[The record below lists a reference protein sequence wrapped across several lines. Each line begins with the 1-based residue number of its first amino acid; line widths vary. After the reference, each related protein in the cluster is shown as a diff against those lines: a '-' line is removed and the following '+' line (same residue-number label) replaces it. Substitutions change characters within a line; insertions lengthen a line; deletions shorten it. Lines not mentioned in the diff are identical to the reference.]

1 MPSYFYVQRYVENGF
16 LIYLLVEIRLR
27 VFSLVLLLVLTGVC
41 QGGGVNN
48 NLVDSLPF
56 KQFPANRGG
65 GGVGGCHRC
74 VEISKF
80 FGKNHYS
87 RNYYV
92 LATHL
97 FLRVL
102 LNDHYLERMF

>member
-1 MPSYFYVQRYVENGF
+1 MENGF

-27 VFSLVLLLVLTGVC
+27 VFSLVLVLTGVC

-65 GGVGGCHRC
+65 GGVGAHGLH
-74 VEISKF
+74 
-80 FGKNHYS
+80 
-87 RNYYV
+87 
-92 LATHL
+92 
-97 FLRVL
+97 
-102 LNDHYLERMF
+102 